1 MDRIL
6 ITGGA
11 GYIGSVLSTDL
22 VNLGYRV
29 TVLDNLRYST
39 SSLDH
44 LLIRKNFELIN
55 ANILNKSILKKFLNK
70 CDIVI
75 PLAALVGAQLCDKF
89 KKLALQTNYKII
101 KFIIANL
108 NSKQRIIFTN
118 TNSGYGIGSSKY
130 CDENSELKPISLYGR
145 TKVLAE
151 EVVRKHNNYISLRL
165 ATVFGFSYRMRTDL
179 LVNNF
184 VYNAVK
190 KKKISLYEENY
201 RRNFIHVKDVSETI
215 IKMIKNFNNYKNNI
229 FNLGLSNANITKFQ
243 LAKKI
248 KKYIKNLIIIKKNNK
263 SDPDKRDYYVSNN
276 KIEKKGIHP
285 RVSLDEGIIELI
297 KIFKKNKIKIINN
310 Y

>member
-55 ANILNKSILKKFLNK
+55 ANILNKSILKGFINK
-70 CDIVI
+70 CDILI

-151 EVVRKHNNYISLRL
+151 EEVRKHNNYISLRL

-190 KKKISLYEENY
+190 KKKFHS
-201 RRNFIHVKDVSETI
+201 
-215 IKMIKNFNNYKNNI
+215 M
-229 FNLGLSNANITKFQ
+229 
-243 LAKKI
+243 KKI
-248 KKYIKNLIIIKKNNK
+248 
-263 SDPDKRDYYVSNN
+263 
-276 KIEKKGIHP
+276 IEEI
-285 RVSLDEGIIELI
+285 L
-297 KIFKKNKIKIINN
+297 FT
-310 Y
+310 